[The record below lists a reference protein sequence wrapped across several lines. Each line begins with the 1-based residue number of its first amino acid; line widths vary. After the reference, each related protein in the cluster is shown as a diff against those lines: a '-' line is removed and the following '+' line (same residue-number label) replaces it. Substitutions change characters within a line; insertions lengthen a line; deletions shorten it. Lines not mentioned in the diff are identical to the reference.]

1 MASPRTRRAAVTTT
15 SHRHQ
20 NIALGLKTRPNSAE
34 RTAHNLR
41 GLRSEDTTAAL
52 GRVRLMRWL
61 GLRHIGL
68 GGHILSGPVVV
79 ERGVAQPFAGFGE
92 AGPQLRLRREVLED
106 AMAGPIV
113 EPSQLVG
120 VAVLVAL
127 TDRRAAT
134 LDVAVVDEHDL
145 GAGSQH
151 RREAAKEL
159 PAARDRH
166 V

>member
-1 MASPRTRRAAVTTT
+1 MRPSYAPSVPSTLAS
-15 SHRHQ
+15 
-20 NIALGLKTRPNSAE
+20 RP
-34 RTAHNLR
+34 
-41 GLRSEDTTAAL
+41 EDL
-52 GRVRLMRWL
+52 VLD
-61 GLRHIGL
+61 
-68 GGHILSGPVVV
+68 GPVVV
-79 ERGVAQPFAGFGE
+79 ERRVAKVLAESRSEPS
-92 AGPQLRLRREVLED
+92 QLRLRREVLED

-113 EPSQLVG
+113 EPSQLIG

-134 LDVAVVDEHDL
+134 LDLSIVDEHDL